1 MRQHIKKSWYRIDVL
16 QTALV
21 DLEKIELKEGETIEQ
36 EKNLVTAQIEALEKA
51 KALKIETHFSV
62 TSEKIDVKRFQMVKI
77 LNNDV
82 EAKQIALLGK
92 LKQDPTNQDALLICR
107 KTEFKDEQMDQKLIY

>member
-1 MRQHIKKSWYRIDVL
+1 MKKSWYRLDVL
-16 QTALV
+16 QTALE
-21 DLEKIELKEGETIEQ
+21 DSEKIELKEGETIEQ

-82 EAKQIALLGK
+82 EAKQISLLGK
-92 LKQDPTNQDALLICR
+92 LK
-107 KTEFKDEQMDQKLIY
+107 